1 MDELRQKIV
10 DAGLGEKG
18 LPVMAHSGEDPGH
31 EYFMDLTRALRT
43 LLDHLKGQAH
53 LDRELSC
60 ALYALGCHVDRQYQ
74 AAVGCGMTFRDDLF
88 DPDILNLEA
97 AVESIFADERIEFM
111 EGI

>member
-1 MDELRQKIV
+1 MDELRQNIV
-10 DAGLGEKG
+10 DAVWGKKG